1 MLDGYSVENYAQL
14 LALLCL
20 FGRRIIRVIVGINHV
35 IGTFGLIVEQV
46 AGKNGERVELP
57 RFNDIVQV
65 AVDKIRRCI
74 LLLVAFGENIGHLA
88 IGNKRASRLAREVFI
103 DKSLACAVEF
113 LTRKSAIERRV
124 DRNRERTH
132 THIVVELGRSGGTCQ
147 HWYVGSLSQEYL
159 EVGVVSSLSACTH
172 LADVLQSVAERV
184 ERSVER
190 ASHILLLN
198 VCRHLVAA
206 VERHKQSGEEIVGS
220 SQVYCKRT
228 HGELVLQ
235 VADSKFNRAH
245 IVGCHV
251 EALLPHVEHSSVVR
265 SSVYK
270 LRERTRNIRVARTE
284 IACILGCHRDVGVVR
299 LDLESL
305 DEAIVEGIFATCD
318 SIRSIYRTVEL
329 GVLKVPVGNATQ
341 VLVGCGKVAPHHA
354 VGCHKR
360 SFFKEYASTCILSRV
375 ADDCCR
381 HDIGTVVGCT
391 VFSIAVVN
399 IHTSTH
405 TSLVFVNHSAAHDGS
420 RHKIQTSATN
430 RLVVRNDT
438 VAHMSVLRHDGS
450 TTKSLVSVV
459 SDCLAAD
466 DETSVDSGTAAHRF
480 LAPLLQIAGWP

>member
-1 MLDGYSVENYAQL
+1 MLDGYSVENYTQL

-20 FGRRIIRVIVGINHV
+20 VGFRILLAIVGINHV

-46 AGKNGERVELP
+46 ASKNGERVELP
-57 RFNDIVQV
+57 RLNDIVQV

-74 LLLVAFGENIGHLA
+74 LLLVAFGKNIGHLA
-88 IGNKRASRLAREVFI
+88 VGNKRACGLACEVFI
-103 DKSLACAVEF
+103 DKSFACAVEF

-147 HWYVGSLSQEYL
+147 HRYIGSLSQEYL
-159 EVGVVSSLSACTH
+159 EVGVVSGLSACTH

-206 VERHKQSGEEIVGS
+206 VERHKQSGEQIFDS
-220 SQVYCKRT
+220 SQVYSKRT

-235 VADSKFNRAH
+235 VSDSKFNRAH

-251 EALLPHVEHSSVVR
+251 EALLPHVEHSSVVS

-270 LRERTRNIRVARTE
+270 LRERTRNIHVARKE
-284 IACILGCHRDVGVVR
+284 IACILGCHRDVGVLR
-299 LDLESL
+299 LELESL
-305 DEAIVEGIFATCD
+305 DEAVVEGIFAACGSLVST
-318 SIRSIYRTVEL
+318 YRTIEL
-329 GVLKVPVGNATQ
+329 GVLKVLVGNAAQ
-341 VLVGCGKVAPHHA
+341 VLVGCGRIAPHHA

-360 SFFKEYASTCILSRV
+360 SFFKEHASTCILSRV
-375 ADDCCR
+375 ANDCCR
-381 HDIGTVVGCT
+381 NDIGTVVACT
-391 VFSIAVVN
+391 IFSIAVIN

-405 TSLVFVNHSAAHDGS
+405 TSLVFVNHSAAHDGT

-430 RLVVRNDT
+430 SLVVRYDT
-438 VAHMSVLRHDGS
+438 IAHMSVLRHDGS
-450 TTKSLVSVV
+450 TAQSLVSVV
-459 SDCLAAD
+459 GDCLAAD

-480 LAPLLQIAGWP
+480 LAPLLQIVGWP